1 MSQLVRNTSTLSWE
15 RPFSLNLT
23 NAEPDVIYHVEVY
36 NITCGR
42 SHVISEHDVLET
54 SYTNDALHS
63 GYIYEYIVTPRSNV
77 QGAANGESL
86 KVTGALIGKLVKVI
100 NLKSAYCAG

>member
-1 MSQLVRNTSTLSWE
+1 MSQLVRNSSTLSWE

-36 NITCGR
+36 NITCER
-42 SHVISEHDVLET
+42 SHVISEHTVIET
-54 SYTNDALHS
+54 SYTSDALHS

-77 QGAANGESL
+77 QGATSGEN
-86 KVTGALIGKLVKVI
+86 KTVTGFSYIL
-100 NLKSAYCAG
+100 